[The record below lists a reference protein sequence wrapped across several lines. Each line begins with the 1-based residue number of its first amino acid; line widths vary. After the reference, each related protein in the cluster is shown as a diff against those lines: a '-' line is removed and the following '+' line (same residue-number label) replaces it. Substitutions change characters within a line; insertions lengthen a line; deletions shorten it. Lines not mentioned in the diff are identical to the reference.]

1 MKDFE
6 SNYERILIKDF
17 DYLTEILEISHDIFV
32 KLTTNDAS
40 NAARKLSTFEHYT
53 QIVEV
58 SELLL
63 ETSKERRIRL
73 NNILSNRKRL
83 QSEEEP
89 TNQE

>member
-6 SNYERILIKDF
+6 SNYEEILIKDF
-17 DYLTEILEISHDIFV
+17 DYLTEILETSHDIFV

-40 NAARKLSTFEHYT
+40 NAEGKLSTFEHYT

-63 ETSKERRIRL
+63 EISKERRIRL

-83 QSEEEP
+83 QSEEES

>member
-1 MKDFE
+1 MNEFD
-6 SNYERILIKDF
+6 SNYEKILIEDF
-17 DYLTEILEISHDIFV
+17 DYLTEILESSHDIFV

-40 NAARKLSTFEHYT
+40 NAELKLSTFEHYT

-63 ETSKERRIRL
+63 EVSKERRIRL
-73 NNILSNRKRL
+73 NNILHYRKQL
-83 QSEEEP
+83 QSEEES